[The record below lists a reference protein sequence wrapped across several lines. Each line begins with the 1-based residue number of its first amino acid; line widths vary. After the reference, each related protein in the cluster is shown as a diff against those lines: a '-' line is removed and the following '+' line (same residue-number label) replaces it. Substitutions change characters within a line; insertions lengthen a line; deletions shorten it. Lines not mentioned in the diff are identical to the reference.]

1 MDSTAAGFYFPP
13 VMTSLPT
20 PIRIGIDFG
29 TTNSVIV
36 IARPDHTIQTILF
49 PTPEGGKSE
58 TCRTLL
64 ALWQEEEGG
73 RRIAQRAVGAYAIE
87 AHMDDPAET
96 RLIMSMKSY
105 LAQASFRET
114 QVFGQRLS
122 LESLIATFLRELMT
136 LGGLSPA
143 QCHVTVG
150 RPVHFVGDNA
160 DDALGETRLRA
171 AFAQAGFAD
180 VSVMMEPEAAGW
192 RFMQRLNHPAT
203 VLVGDFGG
211 GTSDFSV
218 VRFDPASPN
227 ATQPLGHAGVG
238 LAGDQFD
245 FRIIDHVV
253 APYLGRDCTFRI
265 MGGEPLPVPIE
276 WYHALARWHRLSLM
290 RTPRIL
296 NEIADVAR
304 TASEPDK
311 LKNLIELIREQRG
324 QELYNAVS
332 ATKRA
337 LSSQATADLSFSQ
350 PGLEIATTISRM
362 DFERWIAPDIARL
375 GAGIDAALSEAELEP
390 AQIDRVFL
398 TGGTSFVP
406 AVRNLFTNRFG
417 EDRVELGGEFVS
429 VAEGLALA
437 GA

>member
-1 MDSTAAGFYFPP
+1 
-13 VMTSLPT
+13 MTSPS
-20 PIRIGIDFG
+20 PIQIGIDFG

-36 IARPDHTIQTILF
+36 IVIAQPDHSIQTIRF
-49 PTPEGGKSE
+49 PTPDGGNSE
-58 TCRTLL
+58 TCQTLL
-64 ALWQEEEGG
+64 ALWQEVEGG
-73 RRIAQRAVGAYAIE
+73 RRVLQRAVGPYAVE
-87 AHMDDPAET
+87 AHLDDPSET

-114 QVFGQRLS
+114 QVFHQRLS
-122 LESLIATFLRELMT
+122 LESLIATFLRQFMALAGMD
-136 LGGLSPA
+136 PA
-143 QCHVTVG
+143 DCCVTVG
-150 RPVHFVGDNA
+150 RPVHFVGKNA
-160 DDALGETRLRA
+160 DNALGEARLRA

-180 VSVMMEPEAAGW
+180 VAVMMEPEAAGW
-192 RFMQRLNHPAT
+192 RFMQRLDKPAT

-218 VRFDPASPN
+218 MRFDPASNEP
-227 ATQPLGHAGVG
+227 AQPLGHAGVG

-245 FRIIDHVV
+245 YRIIDNVV

-304 TASEPDK
+304 TASEPEK
-311 LKNLIELIREQRG
+311 LRNLIELVREQHG

-337 LSSQATADLSFSQ
+337 LSSSENAELSFSQ
-350 PGLEIATTISRM
+350 PGLDIKTTVSRA
-362 DFERWIAPDIARL
+362 DFDRWIAPDIAKL
-375 GAGIDAALSEAELEP
+375 GEGIDLALNRASLTPE
-390 AQIDRVFL
+390 QIDRVFL

-406 AVRNLFTNRFG
+406 AVRKLFTSRFG
-417 EDRVELGGEFVS
+417 EGRVELGGEFVS

-437 GA
+437 SV

>member
-1 MDSTAAGFYFPP
+1 MDSSAHGLYFPL
-13 VMTSLPT
+13 VMTSSSP

-36 IARPDHTIQTILF
+36 IARPDQTIQTIQF
-49 PTPEGGKSE
+49 PTPEGDTSE

-64 ALWQEEEGG
+64 ALWQELEGG
-73 RRIAQRAVGAYAIE
+73 RRTHHRAVGAYAIE
-87 AHMDDPAET
+87 AHLDDPSET

-122 LESLIATFLRELMT
+122 LENLIATFLQELMA

-143 QCHVTVG
+143 DCSVTVG

-160 DDALGETRLRA
+160 DDALGEARLRA
-171 AFAQAGFAD
+171 AFTQAGFAQ

-192 RFMQRLNHPAT
+192 RFMQRLDRPAT
-203 VLVGDFGG
+203 ILVGDFGG

-218 VRFDPASPN
+218 VRFDPTHQN

-245 FRIIDHVV
+245 FRIIDNVV

-276 WYHALARWHRLSLM
+276 WFHALARWHRLSLM

-296 NEIADVAR
+296 NEIEDVTR
-304 TASEPDK
+304 TVSEPDK

-337 LSSQATADLSFSQ
+337 LSSSATAELCFSQ
-350 PGLEIATTISRM
+350 PGLSINTTVSRT
-362 DFERWIAPDIARL
+362 DFDRWIAPDIARL
-375 GAGIDAALSEAELEP
+375 GAGIDAALREASLTP
-390 AQIDRVFL
+390 DKIDRVFL

-406 AVRNLFTNRFG
+406 AVRALFTDRFG
-417 EDRVELGGEFVS
+417 SERIELGGEFVS

-437 GA
+437 SV

>member
-1 MDSTAAGFYFPP
+1 
-13 VMTSLPT
+13 MTSSPALT
-20 PIRIGIDFG
+20 RIGIDFG

-36 IARPDHTIQTILF
+36 IARPDRTIQTIRF
-49 PTPEGGKSE
+49 PMQDGSTTE

-64 ALWQEEEGG
+64 AIWQEMEGG
-73 RRIAQRAVGAYAIE
+73 RRVLERAVGADAIE
-87 AHMDDPAET
+87 AHLDDPAET

-122 LESLIATFLRELMT
+122 LERLIATFLRELMK

-143 QCHVTVG
+143 DCAVTVG
-150 RPVHFVGDNA
+150 RPVHFVGESA
-160 DDALGETRLRA
+160 DDALGEERLRA
-171 AFAQAGFAD
+171 GFAEAGFAD
-180 VSVMMEPEAAGW
+180 VSVMLEPEAAGW
-192 RFMQRLNHPAT
+192 RFMQRLDRPAT

-218 VRFDPASPN
+218 MRFDPGGTQ

-245 FRIIDHVV
+245 FRIIDNVV
-253 APYLGRDCTFRI
+253 APSLGRDCTFRI

-276 WYHALARWHRLSLM
+276 WFRALARWHRLSLM

-304 TASEPDK
+304 TTSEPQK
-311 LKNLIELIREQRG
+311 LENLIELVREQRG

-337 LSSQATADLSFSQ
+337 LSSAETAQLSFSQ
-350 PGLEIATTISRM
+350 PGLNIETSISREE
-362 DFERWIAPDIARL
+362 FERWIAPDIAQL
-375 GAGIDAALSEAELEP
+375 DEGIDRAMNEANLTP
-390 AQIDRVFL
+390 NQIDRVFL

-406 AVRNLFTNRFG
+406 AVRRLFTSRFG
-417 EDRVELGGEFVS
+417 EERVELGGEFVS

-437 GA
+437 SA

>member
-1 MDSTAAGFYFPP
+1 MDSVIAGFYFLAI
-13 VMTSLPT
+13 MTTSPSLT
-20 PIRIGIDFG
+20 RIGIDFG

-36 IARPDHTIQTILF
+36 IARPGHQIQTVHF
-49 PTPEGGKSE
+49 PTVDDGSSQ

-64 ALWQEEEGG
+64 ALWQDMEGG
-73 RRIAQRAVGAYAIE
+73 RRIQHRAIGDYAIE
-87 AHMDDPAET
+87 AYMDDPAET

-105 LAQASFRET
+105 LAQVSFRET
-114 QVFGQRLS
+114 QVFGQRFP
-122 LESLIATFLRELMT
+122 LESLIATFLKELMA
-136 LGGLSPA
+136 LSGLEPA
-143 QCHVTVG
+143 NCYVTVG

-160 DDALGETRLRA
+160 DDTLGEERLRT
-171 AFAQAGFAD
+171 AFGQAGFAQI
-180 VSVMMEPEAAGW
+180 SIMMEPEAAGW
-192 RFMQRLNHPAT
+192 RFMQRLDRPAT

-218 VRFDPASPN
+218 MRFDPTSQK

-245 FRIIDHVV
+245 FRIIDNVV
-253 APYLGRDCTFRI
+253 APYLGRDCTFRV

-276 WYHALARWHRLSLM
+276 WYHSLARWHRLSLM

-296 NEIADVAR
+296 REIEDVAR
-304 TASEPDK
+304 TASEPEK
-311 LKNLIELIREQRG
+311 LANLVELVSEQRG

-337 LSSQATADLSFSQ
+337 LSSDAEAELDFSQ
-350 PGLEIATTISRM
+350 PGLNIRTKVSRT
-362 DFERWIAPDIARL
+362 DFDRWIAPDIARL
-375 GAGIDAALSEAELEP
+375 AQGIDAALTEAALAPE
-390 AQIDRVFL
+390 QIDRVFL

-406 AVRNLFTNRFG
+406 AVRALFTSRFG
-417 EDRVELGGEFVS
+417 AERVELGGEFVS

-437 GA
+437 SI

>member
-1 MDSTAAGFYFPP
+1 MAGGLYFPP
-13 VMTSLPT
+13 VMTSIPNLT
-20 PIRIGIDFG
+20 RIGIDFG

-36 IARPDHTIQTILF
+36 IARPDRTIQTIRF
-49 PTPEGGKSE
+49 PSPDGDTSE

-64 ALWQEEEGG
+64 ALWQELEGG
-73 RRIAQRAVGAYAIE
+73 RRVNERAVGAHAIE
-87 AHMDDPAET
+87 AHLDDPSET

-122 LESLIATFLRELMT
+122 LESLIATFLQEFMA

-143 QCHVTVG
+143 DCHVTVG

-171 AFAQAGFAD
+171 AFAQAGFAQ

-192 RFMQRLNHPAT
+192 RFMQRLDRPAT

-218 VRFDPASPN
+218 VRFDPTSQN
-227 ATQPLGHAGVG
+227 ATRPLGHAGVG

-245 FRIIDHVV
+245 FRIIDNVV
-253 APYLGRDCTFRI
+253 APFLGRDCTFRI

-296 NEIADVAR
+296 NEIADVTR
-304 TASEPDK
+304 TVSEPDK

-337 LSSQATADLSFSQ
+337 LSSKPTAELAFSQ
-350 PGLEIATTISRM
+350 PGLDIRATVSRA
-362 DFERWIAPDIARL
+362 DFDRWIAPDIARL
-375 GAGIDAALSEAELEP
+375 GAGIDAALNEASLSP
-390 AQIDRVFL
+390 DQIDRVFL

-406 AVRNLFTNRFG
+406 AVRALFTSRFG
-417 EDRVELGGEFVS
+417 EERVELGGEFVS

>member
-1 MDSTAAGFYFPP
+1 
-13 VMTSLPT
+13 MTSLPAPT
-20 PIRIGIDFG
+20 RIGIDFG

-36 IARPDHTIQTILF
+36 IARPDRTIQTIRF
-49 PTPEGGKSE
+49 ATPNGDTSE

-64 ALWQEEEGG
+64 ALWQEMESG
-73 RRIAQRAVGAYAIE
+73 RRVQHRAVGAHAIE
-87 AHMDDPAET
+87 AHLDDPSET

-122 LESLIATFLRELMT
+122 LESLIATFLQELMA
-136 LGGLSPA
+136 LGGLAPA
-143 QCHVTVG
+143 DCQVTVG

-160 DDALGETRLRA
+160 DDTLGETRLRA
-171 AFAQAGFAD
+171 AFAQAGFAS
-180 VSVMMEPEAAGW
+180 VAVMMEPEAAGW
-192 RFMQRLNHPAT
+192 RFMQRLDRPAT

-218 VRFDPASPN
+218 VRFDPTGRN

-245 FRIIDHVV
+245 FRIIDNVV

-265 MGGEPLPVPIE
+265 MGGEALPVPVE

-296 NEIADVAR
+296 NEIEDVTR
-304 TASEPDK
+304 TSSDPHK

-337 LSSQATADLSFSQ
+337 LSTHATAELRFAQ
-350 PGLEIATTISRM
+350 PGLTIETSITRE
-362 DFERWIAPDIARL
+362 DFERWIAPDLARL
-375 GAGIDAALSEAELEP
+375 GAGIDAALHEAALAPE
-390 AQIDRVFL
+390 QIDRVFL

-406 AVRNLFTNRFG
+406 AVRALFTSRFG
-417 EDRVELGGEFVS
+417 AERVELGGEFVS

-437 GA
+437 AA

>member
-1 MDSTAAGFYFPP
+1 MDSAAHPPYFPP
-13 VMTSLPT
+13 VMTSLSAPT
-20 PIRIGIDFG
+20 RIGIDFG

-36 IARPDHTIQTILF
+36 IARPDRTIQTLHF
-49 PTPEGGKSE
+49 PTPDATTSE

-64 ALWQEEEGG
+64 ALWQEMDGG
-73 RRIAQRAVGAYAIE
+73 RRVSHRAVGAHAIE
-87 AHMDDPAET
+87 AHLDDPAET

-114 QVFGQRLS
+114 QVFGQRLT
-122 LESLIATFLRELMT
+122 LESLIATFLQELMA

-160 DDALGETRLRA
+160 DDALGEERLRA
-171 AFAQAGFAD
+171 AFAQAGFAH
-180 VSVMMEPEAAGW
+180 VHVMMEPEAAGW

-218 VRFDPASPN
+218 VRFDPSSHN
-227 ATQPLGHAGVG
+227 ATRPLGHAGVG

-245 FRIIDHVV
+245 FRIIDNVV
-253 APYLGRDCTFRI
+253 APFLGRESTFRI

-276 WYHALARWHRLSLM
+276 WYHALGRWHRLSLM

-304 TASEPDK
+304 TASEPGK
-311 LKNLIELIREQRG
+311 LKNLIELVREQRG

-337 LSSQATADLSFSQ
+337 LSSSPTARLHFSQ
-350 PGLEIATTISRM
+350 PGLEIDTTLHRA

-375 GAGIDAALSEAELEP
+375 GAGIDAALSEAELAPE
-390 AQIDRVFL
+390 QIDRVFL

-406 AVRNLFTNRFG
+406 AVRALFTFRFG

>member
-1 MDSTAAGFYFPP
+1 
-13 VMTSLPT
+13 MTSLSAPT
-20 PIRIGIDFG
+20 RIGIDFG

-36 IARPDHTIQTILF
+36 IARPDRTIQTIRF
-49 PTPEGGKSE
+49 ATPDGEPSE

-64 ALWQEEEGG
+64 ALWQDMEGG
-73 RRIAQRAVGAYAIE
+73 RRVQHRAVGAHAIE
-87 AHMDDPAET
+87 AHLDDPAET

-122 LESLIATFLRELMT
+122 LESLIATFLQELMA

-180 VSVMMEPEAAGW
+180 VTVMMEPEAAGW
-192 RFMQRLNHPAT
+192 RFMQRLNRPAT

-218 VRFDPASPN
+218 VRFDPKGQT

-245 FRIIDHVV
+245 FRIIDNVV

-265 MGGEPLPVPIE
+265 MGGEPLPVPVE

-296 NEIADVAR
+296 NEIEDVAR
-304 TASEPDK
+304 TATEPKK
-311 LKNLIELIREQRG
+311 LKNLIELVREQRG

-337 LSSQATADLSFSQ
+337 LSTHTSAELHFTQ
-350 PGLEIATTISRM
+350 PGLDIHTTIQRE
-362 DFERWIAPDIARL
+362 DFDRWIAPDIARL
-375 GAGIDAALSEAELEP
+375 GAGIDAALQEAALPPE
-390 AQIDRVFL
+390 QIDRVFL

-406 AVRNLFTNRFG
+406 AVRALFTSRFG
-417 EDRVELGGEFVS
+417 AEKVELGGEFVS

-437 GA
+437 AA

>member
-1 MDSTAAGFYFPP
+1 MDSMASGHYFPP
-13 VMTSLPT
+13 AMTISAR
-20 PIRIGIDFG
+20 PIQIGIDFG

-36 IARPDHTIQTILF
+36 IARPDRTIQTISF
-49 PTPEGGKSE
+49 PTPDGGSSE
-58 TCRTLL
+58 TCPTLL
-64 ALWQEEEGG
+64 ALWQEMEGG
-73 RRIAQRAVGAYAIE
+73 RRLLQRAVGAYAVE
-87 AHMDDPAET
+87 AHLDDPSET

-105 LAQASFRET
+105 LAQSSFRET
-114 QVFGQRLS
+114 QVFSQRLS
-122 LESLIATFLRELMT
+122 LENLIATFLRELMALT
-136 LGGLSPA
+136 DITPTE
-143 QCHVTVG
+143 CHVTVG
-150 RPVHFVGDNA
+150 RPVHFVGENA
-160 DDALGETRLRA
+160 DNALGEARLRA

-192 RFMQRLNHPAT
+192 RFMQRLDRPAT

-211 GTSDFSV
+211 GTSDFSIM
-218 VRFDPASPN
+218 RFDPASN
-227 ATQPLGHAGVG
+227 QRAQPLGHTGVG

-245 FRIIDHVV
+245 FRIIDNVV

-276 WYHALARWHRLSLM
+276 WYHSLARWHRLSLM

-304 TASEPDK
+304 TASEPEK
-311 LKNLIELIREQRG
+311 LKSLIELIREQHG

-337 LSSQATADLSFSQ
+337 LSSAESAELSFSQ
-350 PGLEIATTISRM
+350 PGLEIKTTVSRA
-362 DFERWIAPDIARL
+362 DFDRWIAPDIAKL
-375 GAGIDAALSEAELEP
+375 GEGIDQALHQASLAPE
-390 AQIDRVFL
+390 QIDRVFL

-406 AVRNLFTNRFG
+406 AVRQLFTSRFG

-437 GA
+437 SV